1 MMDRSASR
9 PVKSAPAQ
17 VKLSLRQS
25 EVKYCGAIAGACSH
39 DDEIKACDNTPT
51 SSPLC
56 LSPSPPIYQPVAPLL
71 QTRLA
76 TSPPRTHLSFSRKH
90 QKVSASCIQATPDLY
105 TAYLYTH
112 SRAPTTLY
120 IMSTKVSK
128 TVSFKFRLATGLN
141 QKKEEVDTI
150 ITIYLKSNRL
160 RQGIYQSDLI
170 GGRYELFVG
179 ELQINWG
186 GAVSA
191 IKTKA
196 TLDVAD
202 KNDNSQIGLIAGQ
215 IRKIVEK
222 YLSTHPNAIKH
233 TGIRALHISVL
244 SAIVAEAVY
253 EIQTESKRIFAKYL
267 LDHSLKKVTVD
278 GVYSRLRDEP
288 EEAFQI
294 RTLKSELDKRVAT
307 IEKLTTENRDL
318 KSQLEDKNDLRLQ
331 LESARS
337 AEQAVRQNAEE
348 KVGKFV
354 NTNVWLRGQLAQA
367 HKDYEALKGHL
378 KEAKDEMRGLH
389 RKAADF
395 EGKVMRLEREAA
407 AAEKEVEELKQ
418 QLKDE

>member
-1 MMDRSASR
+1 
-9 PVKSAPAQ
+9 
-17 VKLSLRQS
+17 
-25 EVKYCGAIAGACSH
+25 
-39 DDEIKACDNTPT
+39 
-51 SSPLC
+51 
-56 LSPSPPIYQPVAPLL
+56 
-71 QTRLA
+71 
-76 TSPPRTHLSFSRKH
+76 
-90 QKVSASCIQATPDLY
+90 
-105 TAYLYTH
+105 
-112 SRAPTTLY
+112 
-120 IMSTKVSK
+120 MSTKVSK

-150 ITIYLKSNRL
+150 ITIYLNSNRL

-233 TGIRALHISVL
+233 TGTRALHIYVL